1 MLNILYNFKIKLYN
15 SLKMKKYF
23 PVIILSI
30 LIFASCSKNLLFN
43 KQINIKYREKNP
55 LESMRVNSLK
65 GDIEITGWSKDF
77 VEIDTNK
84 KIFTGLISDINL
96 MDTVFYFDEVYKE
109 LNIKT
114 KIPARINGRIDIKI
128 FVPFTLLKLYVNLS
142 EGNITINKHLG
153 DIEITSSNGDNN
165 IDFQGNILRINSYK
179 TKTFLKVLSY
189 SSSDIIINSE
199 EGSLNSYI
207 YSVGDASYLD
217 IKTLNATVNLNISQD
232 IDHKLIVKNKS
243 KGINVKYDL
252 EDQNSVQGTYNIF
265 TGNYGEKYQEFIID
279 INSEGGV
286 IDVSQIISKEPTE
299 RKFY

>member
-1 MLNILYNFKIKLYN
+1 
-15 SLKMKKYF
+15 MKKYF
-23 PVIILSI
+23 LVAAILN
-30 LIFASCSKNLLFN
+30 IFLLTSCSKNLMFN
-43 KQINIKYREKNP
+43 RQVNIKYREKNP
-55 LESMRVNSLK
+55 LESIRVNSLK
-65 GDIEITGWSKDF
+65 GDVDITGWSKDF

-84 KIFTGLISDINL
+84 KIFTGLASDINL

-114 KIPARINGRIDIKI
+114 KIPTRINGSIDIKI
-128 FVPFTLLKLYVNLS
+128 FVPFTLLKLYINS
-142 EGNITINKHLG
+142 GEGDVTVNKHLG
-153 DIEITSSNGDNN
+153 DIELVSSSGNN
-165 IDFQGNILRINSYK
+165 DIDFQGNILRINSYK

-217 IKTLNATVNLNISQD
+217 IATLNVTVNLSISQD

-252 EDQNSVQGTYNIF
+252 DDPNSIQGTYNIF
-265 TGNYGEKYQEFIID
+265 TGNYGKKYQEFIID
-279 INSEGGV
+279 INSEGGA

-299 RKFY
+299 RRFY

>member
-1 MLNILYNFKIKLYN
+1 M
-15 SLKMKKYF
+15 
-23 PVIILSI
+23 
-30 LIFASCSKNLLFN
+30 FN
-43 KQINIKYREKNP
+43 RQVNIKYREKNP
-55 LESMRVNSLK
+55 LESIRVNSLK
-65 GDIEITGWSKDF
+65 GDVDITGWSKDF

-84 KIFTGLISDINL
+84 KIFTGLASDINL

-114 KIPARINGRIDIKI
+114 KIPTRINGSIDIKI
-128 FVPFTLLKLYVNLS
+128 FVPFTLLKLYINS
-142 EGNITINKHLG
+142 GEGDVTVNKHLG
-153 DIEITSSNGDNN
+153 DIELVSSSGNN
-165 IDFQGNILRINSYK
+165 DIDFQGNILRINSYK

-217 IKTLNATVNLNISQD
+217 IATLNVTVNLSISQD

-252 EDQNSVQGTYNIF
+252 DDPNSIQGTYNIF
-265 TGNYGEKYQEFIID
+265 TGNYGKKYQEFIID
-279 INSEGGV
+279 INSEGGA

-299 RKFY
+299 RRFY